1 MENLNLQTTTSQEK
15 TMSAIQS
22 IFQEYVE
29 NGGKPA
35 VTHFRIH
42 LNKLID
48 QEVKHLC
55 GRSPK
60 AAGDD
65 WRSEINARFGGR
77 GAKWVFVSLQ
87 DVKPTLDKLDEQGID
102 TLDYRTY
109 TEEHGEA
116 WVRYTTARMHEGKQ
130 CAGFAILT
138 DGSKINKPTQLH
150 FIPVDELEQRVTSMK
165 STPHAMKLEE
175 EKVEE
180 PVEIEVVT
188 EEVEEATELAQEV
201 EETQIEETQIEET
214 QIEETEEFDD
224 AEF

>member
-1 MENLNLQTTTSQEK
+1 
-15 TMSAIQS
+15 MSAIQQ

-29 NGGKPA
+29 QGGKPA
-35 VTHFRIH
+35 VTHFRLH

-55 GRSPK
+55 GRSSK
-60 AAGDD
+60 SGGDD

-77 GAKWVFVSLQ
+77 GAKWVFVSLE
-87 DVKPTLDKLDEQGID
+87 DVSPTLDKLDSQGID

-109 TEEHGEA
+109 IEAHGQA

-150 FIPVDELEQRVTSMK
+150 FIPVDELDDRITPLN

-175 EKVEE
+175 EKVEK
-180 PVEIEVVT
+180 PVEVEIKT
-188 EEVEEATELAQEV
+188 EEANEVEENIEPLV
-201 EETQIEETQIEET
+201 EEEEIEIIDEND
-214 QIEETEEFDD
+214 F
-224 AEF
+224 